1 MATTSVGGSID
12 VRSIVS
18 QLMAVERQP
27 LQAMQKSASGIQTKL
42 SAFGMLQGKL
52 SSFQDAAREL
62 FNLDTWRPAQAS
74 TSDETAAKATAAL
87 GAIPGSYELTVTQL
101 AQRQTLAGPVLP
113 SSTTVV
119 GGGTLRIQLGTYDSG
134 TNSFT
139 VNPDKA
145 EVPITIAAG
154 ATMADIRDAI
164 NGASAGVSAS
174 IVNDG
179 TGSRLVVRGLETGA
193 KNSIRMLSTD
203 SDGTDTNTSG
213 LSSLAFDPTAVAGS
227 GKNLTQT
234 QAAQDAAASVSGI
247 AVTSAT
253 NQVEGV
259 IENVTLDLRKAG
271 TGAINV
277 NVATD
282 NARMRQSVDKFVNAW
297 NDLNRSLNDQTRF
310 DPNTKSAGTL
320 QGNNSVIGLQRQL
333 RATMQS
339 VMSGTGLTRV
349 SEAGLEVQRDGSLTV
364 NSSKLSALLAT
375 PDKLKALFGNSSD
388 TDASAIGI
396 GRRFDTLLTG
406 MLGDSGTV
414 TSATTALKSRQTSIQ
429 QQQNRLEQRM
439 TQIEARLMSQYT
451 TLDKTMS
458 SMNTTAAALAAKFG

>member
-1 MATTSVGGSID
+1 MATTSVGGAID

-42 SAFGMLQGKL
+42 SAFGTLQGKL

-101 AQRQTLAGPVLP
+101 AQRQTLAGPVLA

-193 KNSIRMLSTD
+193 KNSIRMLTTD
-203 SDGTDTNTSG
+203 SDGTNTNASG
-213 LSSLAFDPTAVAGS
+213 LSSLAFDPTAVTGS

-364 NSSKLSALLAT
+364 NSSKMSALLAT

-429 QQQNRLEQRM
+429 QQQTRLEQRM

>member
-1 MATTSVGGSID
+1 MATTSVGGAID

-42 SAFGMLQGKL
+42 SAFGTLQGKL

-101 AQRQTLAGPVLP
+101 AQRQTLAGPVLA

-193 KNSIRMLSTD
+193 KNSIRMLTTD
-203 SDGTDTNTSG
+203 SDGTDTNASG
-213 LSSLAFDPTAVAGS
+213 LSSLAFDPTAVTGS

-277 NVATD
+277 NIATD

-364 NSSKLSALLAT
+364 NSSKMSALLAT

-429 QQQNRLEQRM
+429 QQQTRLEQRM

>member
-1 MATTSVGGSID
+1 MATTSVGGAID

-42 SAFGMLQGKL
+42 SAFGTLQGKL

-74 TSDETAAKATAAL
+74 TSDETSARATAAM
-87 GAIPGSYELTVTQL
+87 GAIPGSYELTVSQL
-101 AQRQTLAGPVLP
+101 AQRQTVAGPVLA

-134 TNSFT
+134 ANSFT

-145 EVPITIAAG
+145 EVPITVAAG
-154 ATMADIRDAI
+154 ATLADVRDAI

-179 TGSRLVVRGLETGA
+179 SGSRLVVRGLETGA
-193 KNSIRMLSTD
+193 KNSIRMLTTD
-203 SDGTDTNTSG
+203 DDGTNTNASG
-213 LSSLAFDPTAVAGS
+213 LSSLAFDPTATAGA

-234 QAAQDAAASVSGI
+234 QAAQDAMASVSGI
-247 AVTSAT
+247 AVTSST

-271 TGAINV
+271 AGAINV

-282 NARMRQSVDKFVNAW
+282 SARMRQSVDKFVNAW

-310 DPNTKSAGTL
+310 DPATKSAGTL

-333 RATMQS
+333 RETMQS

-375 PDKLKALFGNSSD
+375 PDKLKALFGTSSD
-388 TDASAIGI
+388 TDPTAIGI

-429 QQQNRLEQRM
+429 QQQTRLEQRM

>member
-62 FNLDTWRPAQAS
+62 FNLDTWRPAQAF

-101 AQRQTLAGPVLP
+101 AQRQTLAGPVLAN
-113 SSTTVV
+113 STAVV

-164 NGASAGVSAS
+164 NGAGAGVSAS

-193 KNSIRMLSTD
+193 KNSIRMLATD
-203 SDGTDTNTSG
+203 SDGTDTNASG
-213 LSSLAFDPTAVAGS
+213 LSSLAFDPTAVTGS

-247 AVTSAT
+247 AVTSAS

-320 QGNNSVIGLQRQL
+320 QGNNSVTGLQRQL

-375 PDKLKALFGNSSD
+375 PDKLKALFGSSSD

-396 GRRFDTLLTG
+396 GRRFDTLLTS

-429 QQQNRLEQRM
+429 QQQTRLEQRM
-439 TQIEARLMSQYT
+439 TQIEARLMNQYT